1 MQSLMKNLPLPILSP
16 FGEIFPLNTAPL
28 NPSYFSL
35 KYVFQIM
42 LMQKGKSE
50 YVSTTNCYGT
60 EWCHSQRFIYLD
72 HSPLFEKLTPLGAHG
87 VCLFEKGKNSLSNE
101 FAQLV
106 KRPLNFWRRATS
118 IHPNPTTLMPIDN
131 PRAWRWNSRHSSQ

>member
-1 MQSLMKNLPLPILSP
+1 MENLPLPILSP
-16 FGEIFPLNTAPL
+16 FGPTKYCPSQLFIFQFKIC
-28 NPSYFSL
+28 FSN
-35 KYVFQIM
+35 YVDVER
-42 LMQKGKSE
+42 KSE

-87 VCLFEKGKNSLSNE
+87 VCVLDKGKNSLSNE

-131 PRAWRWNSRHSSQ
+131 PRAWRWNSRHSNQ